1 MCERLADP
9 EKHSFDAGVTRE
21 GAWLWS
27 TRGVWLGAIG
37 FAVSLVGTELLRV
50 ESLRILAVLL
60 LVGAGILAVLAW
72 SDSQWSPAFPSD
84 RDVGSA
90 TLNFSVWRRP
100 SSLTLLAAA
109 VSLSALS
116 HVAFLA
122 TPRAT
127 FGTAGWLWVAAIAL
141 LIAAAVLQNRAAS
154 SDNSR
159 AAGLLP
165 WSWLE
170 VLILAS
176 ITALALALRVW
187 DLKDVPFN
195 IYPDEVMTGLVAERA
210 YLSGPGPAPSLF
222 STLWSDIDLPA
233 LWFAIVAAVFKLG
246 GVGLATVRLPA
257 ALFGAA
263 TVLPLYGLVRSV
275 WGRVAAIAA
284 ASVMAFSA
292 ANVHYSR
299 IALNNITTS
308 FFWAL
313 CFFFILC
320 GLRNRRPVH
329 WTLGGLAA
337 GLSEHF
343 YYGTRLLPFI
353 LLGFVLYLFAVHW
366 REARCYIQHIGWLV
380 LGYVIG
386 FGPLLTYFLT
396 HPGLY
401 YGRGAGLMT
410 WNRTPATWHDLQQMW
425 TTLWPIMSENLMGI
439 STQSSQD
446 IMYFAPLLLA
456 AEAALLV
463 LGVALL
469 IWRWR
474 HPAAFLL
481 LLSGIG
487 VLLVG
492 GTLVLYPNS
501 SPPMLAHWTPAF
513 PFFYAAIAVPIG
525 AWVTSATALPRLKS
539 KWVAATVVTVGL
551 AILGYANIRFYFF
564 KYYADPETLKTERYK
579 AAQRLYEEQ
588 TVQSRYMASL
598 GSAYS
603 VVVVGRSPYPY
614 DAEITRHLVQ
624 GQEFIVAYD
633 PQTQPPLASVA
644 GKGLAFLFFPGSEQY
659 LDTIRER
666 CPGGSAGEVRNP
678 VGRHVFDTYVV
689 GPEMIQQDARPH

>member
-1 MCERLADP
+1 MADTGN
-9 EKHSFDAGVTRE
+9 HWFDASVTRE
-21 GAWLWS
+21 SPWVWPA
-27 TRGVWLGAIG
+27 RGVWLGTIA
-37 FAVSLVGTELLRV
+37 FAVSLVGTELLCLEPLRV
-50 ESLRILAVLL
+50 LGVLL
-60 LVGAGILAVLAW
+60 LLGAGILAVLAW
-72 SDSQWSPAFPSD
+72 SDSQWSPVFPANRASGSVTSHVT
-84 RDVGSA
+84 VG
-90 TLNFSVWRRP
+90 RRR
-100 SSLTLLAAA
+100 SSLALLAGA

-116 HVAFLA
+116 HIAFLT

-127 FGTAGWLWVAAIAL
+127 FGLAGWLWVVAIAL
-141 LIAAAVLQNRAAS
+141 LIAVAVLQNRAAP

-159 AAGLLP
+159 AAGVPP

-187 DLKDVPFN
+187 NLRNVPFN

-210 YLSGPGPAPSLF
+210 YLNGASPAPSLF

-233 LWFAIVAAVFKLG
+233 LWFAIVVGVFKLG

-284 ASVMAFSA
+284 ASVMAFGA

-299 IALNNITTS
+299 MALNNITTP

-313 CFFFILC
+313 CFFFIMC
-320 GLRNRRPVH
+320 GLRNRRPVD

-353 LLGFVLYLFAVHW
+353 LLGFVVYLFAVHW

-386 FGPLLTYFLT
+386 FGPLLSYFVTL
-396 HPGLY
+396 PGLY

-410 WNRTPATWHDLQQMW
+410 WNRIPATWHDLQQMW
-425 TTLWPIMSENLMGI
+425 TTLGPIMSENLLGI
-439 STQSSQD
+439 STRSSQD

-474 HPAAFLL
+474 HPAAFLML
-481 LLSGIG
+481 SSGIG

-525 AWVTSATALPRLKS
+525 AWVTSADRWLPRRWS
-539 KWVAATVVTVGL
+539 WMTNAIVVL
-551 AILGYANIRFYFF
+551 ALVMLAYANIHFYFDR
-564 KYYADPETLKTERYK
+564 YYADPESLKSPRYK

-598 GSAYS
+598 GSAYR

-614 DAEITRHLVQ
+614 DAEITRYLVQ

-633 PQTQPPLASVA
+633 PQTQPPLTPVA
-644 GKGLAFLFFPGSEQY
+644 GKGAAFLFFPGSEQY

-666 CPGGSAGEVRNP
+666 YPGGSAGEVRNP
-678 VGRHVFDTYVV
+678 VGRHVFNTYVV
-689 GPEMIQQDARPH
+689 GPEMIEQDARPH

>member
-1 MCERLADP
+1 MSEIPDRGNRSFESSVAREWPRLWA
-9 EKHSFDAGVTRE
+9 A
-21 GAWLWS
+21 
-27 TRGVWLGAIG
+27 RGVWLGAI
-37 FAVSLVGTELLRV
+37 ALPVSVVGTELLGLQ
-50 ESLRILAVLL
+50 SLRVLAVLS
-60 LVGAGILAVLAW
+60 LVGAAVLAVVAW
-72 SDSQWSPAFPSD
+72 RETQWSSAFPAE
-84 RDVGSA
+84 RPTVSA
-90 TLNFSVWRRP
+90 APRFSITRKRL
-100 SSLTLLAAA
+100 SITLLAGALC
-109 VSLSALS
+109 LSALS

-127 FGTAGWLWVAAIAL
+127 FGTAGWLWGVAIAL
-141 LIAAAVLQNRAAS
+141 LIAAAVLQNRGAS

-159 AAGLLP
+159 AAGLP
-165 WSWLE
+165 TWSWLE
-170 VLILAS
+170 VVILAS
-176 ITALALALRVW
+176 IAALALALRVW

-233 LWFAIVAAVFKLG
+233 LWFAIVAGMFKLG

-263 TVLPLYGLVRSV
+263 TVLPFYGLVRGV
-275 WGRVAAIAA
+275 WGRVAAIAG

-292 ANVHYSR
+292 VNVHYSR
-299 IALNNITTS
+299 MALSNITTP
-308 FFWAL
+308 FFWTM
-313 CFFFILC
+313 CFFFLMR
-320 GLRNRRPVH
+320 GLHSRKPAD
-329 WTLGGLAA
+329 WTLAGLAA
-337 GLSEHF
+337 GISEHF

-353 LLGFVLYLFAVHW
+353 LVSFVVYLLVVHW
-366 REARCYIQHIGWLV
+366 VETRRYVIQLGWLA
-380 LGYVIG
+380 LGYLIG
-386 FGPLLTYFLT
+386 FGPLLSYFAT

-410 WNRTPATWHDLQQMW
+410 WNRIPATWHDLQQMW
-425 TTLWPIMSENLMGI
+425 TTLWPIMSDNLLGI
-439 STQSSQD
+439 STRSSQD

-456 AEAALLV
+456 AEAALVV

-492 GTLVLYPNS
+492 GTLVLYPDS

-525 AWVTSATALPRLKS
+525 AWVTSARAFPRLKS
-539 KWVAATVVTVGL
+539 RWITATVVTVGL

-598 GSAYS
+598 GPAYR
-603 VVVVGRSPYPY
+603 VIVVGQSPYPY
-614 DAEITRHLVQ
+614 DAEITRYLVS
-624 GQEFIVAYD
+624 GQEHITIRD
-633 PQTQPPLASVA
+633 PLKELSLDRVA
-644 GKGLAFLFFPGSEQY
+644 GRGLAFLFFPGSEQY
-659 LDTIRER
+659 RDLIREQYPR
-666 CPGGSAGEVRNP
+666 GNKGEVHNP
-678 VGRHVFDTYVV
+678 VGHHAFYIYVV
-689 GPEMIQQDARPH
+689 KPGVIQSDS

>member
-1 MCERLADP
+1 M
-9 EKHSFDAGVTRE
+9 
-21 GAWLWS
+21 
-27 TRGVWLGAIG
+27 G

-72 SDSQWSPAFPSD
+72 SDSQWSSAFPAD
-84 RDVGSA
+84 RDVGCA
-90 TLNFSVWRRP
+90 TSNFCVWRRR
-100 SSLTLLAAA
+100 SSLTLLAGA
-109 VSLSALS
+109 VSLLALS

-122 TPRAT
+122 TPRAP
-127 FGTAGWLWVAAIAL
+127 FGAAGWQWVVAIAL
-141 LIAAAVLQNRAAS
+141 VLAAAALQS
-154 SDNSR
+154 SVQPRRDSGVE
-159 AAGLLP
+159 GLSV
-165 WSWLE
+165 WSWWE
-170 VLILAS
+170 VTIVAS
-176 ITALALALRVW
+176 ITILGLALRVSN
-187 DLKDVPFN
+187 LRNVPFN
-195 IYPDEVMTGLVAERA
+195 IYPDEVMTGLVSERA
-210 YLSGPGPAPSLF
+210 YLSAPGPAPSLF
-222 STLWSDIDLPA
+222 STLWSDIELPA
-233 LWFAIVAAVFKLG
+233 LWFAIVAGALKLG
-246 GVGLATVRLPA
+246 GVTLATVRLPA

-263 TVLPLYGLVRSV
+263 TVLPFYGLVRGV
-275 WGRVAAIAA
+275 WGRVAAIAG
-284 ASVMAFSA
+284 ASVMALSA
-292 ANVHYSR
+292 VNVHYNR
-299 IALNNITTS
+299 MALSNITTP
-308 FFWAL
+308 FFWTV
-313 CFFFILC
+313 CFFFSMR
-320 GLRNRRPVH
+320 GLRSRKPVD
-329 WTLGGLAA
+329 WTLAGLAA
-337 GLSEHF
+337 GISEHF

-353 LLGFVLYLFAVHW
+353 LLGFVVYLFAVHW

-386 FGPLLTYFLT
+386 FGPLLSYFVT
-396 HPGLY
+396 HLGLY

-410 WNRTPATWHDLQQMW
+410 WNRIPATWHDLQQMW
-425 TTLWPIMSENLMGI
+425 TTLGPIMSENLLGI
-439 STQSSQD
+439 STRNSQD

-474 HPAAFLL
+474 HPAAFLM

-525 AWVTSATALPRLKS
+525 AWVTSADRWLPRRWS
-539 KWVAATVVTVGL
+539 WMTNAIVVL
-551 AILGYANIRFYFF
+551 ALVMLAYANIHFYFYR
-564 KYYADPETLKTERYK
+564 YYADPESLKSPRYK

-598 GSAYS
+598 GSAYR

-614 DAEITRHLVQ
+614 DAEITRYLVQ

-633 PQTQPPLASVA
+633 PQTQPPLAPVA
-644 GKGLAFLFFPGSEQY
+644 GKGVAFLFFPGSEQY

-666 CPGGSAGEVRNP
+666 CPSGSAGEVRNP

-689 GPEMIQQDARPH
+689 KPEVIQSDSQQL

>member
-1 MCERLADP
+1 MSDIANPD
-9 EKHSFDAGVTRE
+9 KYSVDATVTRE
-21 GAWLWS
+21 GAWFWS
-27 TRGVWLGAIG
+27 ARGVWLGAMG
-37 FAVSLVGTELLRV
+37 FAVSLVGTELLRA

-72 SDSQWSPAFPSD
+72 SDSQWFPVFPEN
-84 RDVGSA
+84 RATGFVTWHVTVG
-90 TLNFSVWRRP
+90 RKR
-100 SSLTLLAAA
+100 SSLALLAGA
-109 VSLSALS
+109 VFLSALS

-127 FGTAGWLWVAAIAL
+127 FGLAGWLWIVAIAL
-141 LIAAAVLQNRAAS
+141 IIAAAVLQSSAAS
-154 SDNSR
+154 PGYSR
-159 AAGLLP
+159 AAGLP
-165 WSWLE
+165 GWSWWE
-170 VLILAS
+170 IAIVVSITILA
-176 ITALALALRVW
+176 LGLRISK
-187 DLKDVPFN
+187 LRDVPFN
-195 IYPDEVMTGLVAERA
+195 IYPDEVMTGLVSERA
-210 YLSGPGPAPSLF
+210 YLNGASPAPSLF

-233 LWFAIVAAVFKLG
+233 LWFAIVAGVLKLG
-246 GVGLATVRLPA
+246 GIGLATVRLPA

-263 TVLPLYGLVRSV
+263 TVLPFYGLVRGV
-275 WGRVAAIAA
+275 WGRVAAIAG

-292 ANVHYSR
+292 VNVHYSR
-299 IALNNITTS
+299 MALSNITTP
-308 FFWAL
+308 FFWTV
-313 CFFFILC
+313 CFFFLMR
-320 GLRNRRPVH
+320 GLRSRRPAD
-329 WTLGGLAA
+329 WTLAGLAA
-337 GLSEHF
+337 GISEHF

-353 LLGFVLYLFAVHW
+353 LVSFVVYLLVVHW
-366 REARCYIQHIGWLV
+366 IEAKRYITQLGWLA
-380 LGYVIG
+380 LGYLIG
-386 FGPLLTYFLT
+386 FGPLLSYFVT

-410 WNRTPATWHDLQQMW
+410 WNRIPATWHDLQQMW
-425 TTLWPIMSENLMGI
+425 TTLWPIMSENLLGI
-439 STQSSQD
+439 STRSSQD

-474 HPAAFLL
+474 HPVAFLL

-501 SPPMLAHWTPAF
+501 SPPMLAHWTPAL

-525 AWVTSATALPRLKS
+525 AWVTSARALPRLKS
-539 KWVAATVVTVGL
+539 RWITASAVTVGL

-564 KYYADPETLKTERYK
+564 NYYADPETLKTERYK

-598 GSAYS
+598 GSAYR

-614 DAEITRHLVQ
+614 DMEITRYLVQ

-633 PQTQPPLASVA
+633 PQTQPPLAAVA
-644 GKGLAFLFFPGSEQY
+644 GKGAAFLFFPGSEQY

-678 VGRHVFDTYVV
+678 VGRHVFNTYVV
-689 GPEMIQQDARPH
+689 GPEMLEQDARPH